1 MKMITNL
8 NFKTITSGIT
18 LPEESWLIYRD
29 ECEDTDFDAAK
40 STFVEYCYP
49 DVTMLVIKNDINF
62 CLKSFLNDHKEKIK
76 EEMDGYEYA
85 NTLVAHYKLND
96 YQIIYIASDDSF
108 DFEIATFLEN
118 YFVENNIEIVKDF
131 TVSHFNLCKEHFELE
146 TDFFQVYFD
155 NDEFNINLMRELFDY
170 K

>member
-29 ECEDTDFDAAK
+29 ECEDTDFNAAQ

-76 EEMDGYEYA
+76 EEM
-85 NTLVAHYKLND
+85 
-96 YQIIYIASDDSF
+96 
-108 DFEIATFLEN
+108 
-118 YFVENNIEIVKDF
+118 
-131 TVSHFNLCKEHFELE
+131 
-146 TDFFQVYFD
+146 
-155 NDEFNINLMRELFDY
+155 
-170 K
+170 